1 MPEVVVLGEGGGWHA
16 GQLAQALRDRGAKVE
31 RLRFDQCRLEAGA
44 VRLGL
49 RETLPDAVVV
59 RSIPGGTFEQVTLRL
74 GLLHALREA
83 GVLVVNDARAIERCV
98 DKAATSFLLAKS
110 GVPTPPAWA
119 MECREAAARL
129 LATEK
134 DLVLKPLFGAQG
146 KGLKRIRQV
155 EDLPEADAVAGVW
168 YLQRYVGR
176 SERWQDYRVLVVA
189 GRPIAAMARVG
200 VSWITNI
207 KQGASP
213 EPVETSG
220 ELGDLA
226 VAAAAA
232 VGAFYA
238 GVDLIETTPGSI
250 EVLEVNSMPAWQGLQ
265 SVAPVDVAQEL
276 ARGVLAALCRG

>member
-110 GVPTPPAWA
+110 GVPTPLPGRWS
-119 MECREAAARL
+119 AA
-129 LATEK
+129 
-134 DLVLKPLFGAQG
+134 
-146 KGLKRIRQV
+146 KRRR
-155 EDLPEADAVAGVW
+155 AC
-168 YLQRYVGR
+168 
-176 SERWQDYRVLVVA
+176 S
-189 GRPIAAMARVG
+189 RPRRTW
-200 VSWITNI
+200 S
-207 KQGASP
+207 
-213 EPVETSG
+213 
-220 ELGDLA
+220 
-226 VAAAAA
+226 
-232 VGAFYA
+232 
-238 GVDLIETTPGSI
+238 
-250 EVLEVNSMPAWQGLQ
+250 
-265 SVAPVDVAQEL
+265 
-276 ARGVLAALCRG
+276 